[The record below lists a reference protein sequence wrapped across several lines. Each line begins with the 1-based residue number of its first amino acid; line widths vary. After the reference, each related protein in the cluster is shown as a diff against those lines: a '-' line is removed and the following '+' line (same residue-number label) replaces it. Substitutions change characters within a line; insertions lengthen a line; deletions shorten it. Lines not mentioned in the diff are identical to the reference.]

1 MDHSY
6 TPRVVT
12 IGHVDHGKTS
22 FIGRLMYEL
31 GQVTEEKFQELK
43 SVSDKRGVQFEFAF
57 LLDALQDE
65 RNQGI
70 TIDTTQIFFKT
81 EKRNYIFIDAPGH
94 KEFIK
99 NMITGASSAD
109 IALLIVDI
117 NVVVVV
123 TPDKSTVTPAIV
135 VLSCSA
141 IVAPTKSTVNLIL
154 VAAVAITPC
163 SEVLSLV

>member
-1 MDHSY
+1 MEDSQ

-12 IGHVDHGKTS
+12 VGHVDHGKSS

-43 SVSDKRGVQFEFAF
+43 NVSTKRGMEFEFAF

-81 EKRNYIFIDAPGH
+81 E
-94 KEFIK
+94 
-99 NMITGASSAD
+99 
-109 IALLIVDI
+109 
-117 NVVVVV
+117 
-123 TPDKSTVTPAIV
+123 
-135 VLSCSA
+135 
-141 IVAPTKSTVNLIL
+141 TKSLKKVGFLDTFNKINSSICF
-154 VAAVAITPC
+154 AV
-163 SEVLSLV
+163 SLKL

>member
-1 MDHSY
+1 MDYSY

-12 IGHVDHGKTS
+12 VGHVDHGKSS

-43 SVSDKRGVQFEFAF
+43 SVSAKRGVEFEFAF

-81 EKRNYIFIDAPGH
+81 ERRNYIFIDAPGH

-109 IALLIVDI
+109 IAFLIVDVAEGVKEQNNSKPKEYLFLSGI
-117 NVVVVV
+117 FGSLLFVQKELCIERK
-123 TPDKSTVTPAIV
+123 PRCY
-135 VLSCSA
+135 VLQ
-141 IVAPTKSTVNLIL
+141 
-154 VAAVAITPC
+154 
-163 SEVLSLV
+163 SLG